1 MAKRVDQKQK
11 IDERT
16 GVQDGKVRHGNETH
30 KKDLTRMRGQ
40 IAKKIDS
47 MQENLECSKK
57 TVKIDR
63 KMI

>member
-40 IAKKIDS
+40 IAKKNRFYARES
-47 MQENLECSKK
+47 RVQQE
-57 TVKIDR
+57 DR
-63 KMI
+63 

>member
-16 GVQDGKVRHGNETH
+16 GVQEKHGNETH

-40 IAKKIDS
+40 IAKK
-47 MQENLECSKK
+47 
-57 TVKIDR
+57 
-63 KMI
+63 